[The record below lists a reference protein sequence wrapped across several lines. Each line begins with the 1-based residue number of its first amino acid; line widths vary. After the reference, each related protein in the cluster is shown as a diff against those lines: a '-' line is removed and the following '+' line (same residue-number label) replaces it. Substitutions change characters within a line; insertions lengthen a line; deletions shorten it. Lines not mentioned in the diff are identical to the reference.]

1 VSPDHA
7 LALIAGLLKVT
18 LIVCG
23 PLLAAA
29 LAGGLV
35 VGVIQT
41 ATQINEA
48 SISFVVKCTAV
59 ILTLVLVGPY
69 VTEKAV
75 SYAREQ
81 ITAVALVVR

>member
-1 VSPDHA
+1 MSPDHA
-7 LALIAGLLKVT
+7 LALIASVLEVT

-48 SISFVVKCTAV
+48 SISYVVKCAAV
-59 ILTLVLVGPY
+59 ILTLVVIGPY

-75 SYAREQ
+75 AYARDQ
-81 ITAVALVVR
+81 ITSVALVVR